1 MTNYQGTS
9 TDVHNARQTRAMIK
23 LIALL
28 KKKPG
33 MSREDF
39 IAYYEMRHAPLALQL
54 TAMGHD
60 YRRNYPRTVRVEG
73 RETDAAPEYDVITE
87 VWFEDRRAYE
97 TFAASM
103 REPDVRAQIVADEE
117 RFLDRAASKIFIVD
131 EYITESPRVRPGAT
145 Q

>member
-1 MTNYQGTS
+1 M
-9 TDVHNARQTRAMIK
+9 VK

-39 IAYYEMRHAPLALQL
+39 IAHYELRHAPLAMQL

-60 YRRNYPRTVRVEG
+60 YRRNYPKTARIEG
-73 RETDAAPEYDVITE
+73 RETDSAPEYDVITE

-97 TFAASM
+97 AFAASM
-103 REPDVRAQIVADEE
+103 KDPQVRAQIVGDEE
-117 RFLDRAASKIFIVD
+117 RFLDRSASRIYIVD
-131 EYITESPRVRPGAT
+131 EYITESPRVKTGAI